1 MRAAKRLALLLAT
14 TALAVG
20 GSFTGS
26 PAVAAAPL
34 LKTDPNS
41 SGGFMS
47 ASRRT
52 PRFLTATAVA
62 VLLSVAGID
71 AAAPA
76 SATTGTGSRTISVRS
91 AGFYAGGVWD
101 IYQSN
106 AFLTVKL
113 SQDDSGNLY
122 GPAVQGD
129 MVGTLLNGAVDGQNI
144 YFTISWSNGAV
155 GRYTGVRGV
164 DGRLS
169 GTTFDLNNPASQ
181 ATWVTKRTF

>member
-1 MRAAKRLALLLAT
+1 MKAAKRLVLLPTT

-34 LKTDPNS
+34 LTSNPTS
-41 SGGFMS
+41 SGGLMS
-47 ASRRT
+47 ASRRVL
-52 PRFLTATAVA
+52 RLLTAMAVA
-62 VLLSVAGID
+62 VLLSVTGIGV
-71 AAAPA
+71 AAPA
-76 SATTGTGSRTISVRS
+76 SATTVTASRTISVRS

-106 AFLTVKL
+106 AFLTVNL
-113 SQDDSGNLY
+113 TQDGGGNLY
-122 GPAVQGD
+122 GSAVQGD

-155 GRYTGVRGV
+155 GRYTGVRGA

-181 ATWVTKRTF
+181 ATWVTSRTF